1 MLTIRPTLAPITALM
16 LAGAP
21 LPCGSDATLASA
33 GTLSEGF
40 RRVVTFPPYLVG
52 YVRWDERSDPFLLR
66 QTIIFRSF
74 QVALRSVL
82 YAGSVVYP

>member
-21 LPCGSDATLASA
+21 LPRGSGATLASA

-52 YVRWDERSDPFLLR
+52 YVRWDERSDPFLLVR
-66 QTIIFRSF
+66 QSFFFRSF
-74 QVALRSVL
+74 QVALRSAL
-82 YAGSVVYP
+82 YAGNV